1 MVLRLKAKKLLTVVA
16 PIFSSVKMGLF
27 DYHGQKGK
35 SQKVNV
41 LCLTIIKEYNS
52 HMNGVDIHDQLTTI
66 YEIYQKSRS
75 QYYLRVFFHL
85 MDSVVTNAYIIYKK
99 KVNARLSLFHFKVIL
114 VESLISSFNSQ
125 KRKFTSGELQLALQL
140 TQALK
145 EPAHVVQFTEKRR
158 RLKIDITIFLCNKL
172 ILIFS

>member
-1 MVLRLKAKKLLTVVA
+1 
-16 PIFSSVKMGLF
+16 
-27 DYHGQKGK
+27 
-35 SQKVNV
+35 
-41 LCLTIIKEYNS
+41 
-52 HMNGVDIHDQLTTI
+52 
-66 YEIYQKSRS
+66 
-75 QYYLRVFFHL
+75 

-114 VESLISSFNSQ
+114 VESLISSFKSQ